1 MKKKKRVSLVG
12 VAFVALLLLVIA
24 FLVRLTLHR
33 PPAVEL
39 PQLEEAESSGDVI
52 SDASQE
58 SIRRVEVTPETVQR
72 VIERLTRP
80 DSYSRTITIERFW
93 SDGGGQSTA
102 QVRAADAWVR
112 IDTSEPRHVVTGDG
126 RSWIWYDAD
135 GPVYTGAAAL
145 SADEEQSIPTYED
158 ILLADVGDIAVADY
172 RTLNSVNC
180 IYVETAPDPSG
191 YADRWWVSV
200 ENGLLV
206 AAERV
211 NGETVVYRMTGL
223 EIEEDAVTS
232 EAFQLPDGTIL
243 HEPQS
248 GEAKETEG

>member
-12 VAFVALLLLVIA
+12 VAFVALLLLGIA

-39 PQLEEAESSGDVI
+39 PQLEEAESGGDVI

-72 VIERLTRP
+72 VIERLTRL
-80 DSYSRTITIERFW
+80 DSYSRTITVERFW
-93 SDGGGQSTA
+93 SDGSGQSTA
-102 QVRAADAWVR
+102 QVRVADGWVR
-112 IDTSEPRHVVTGDG
+112 IDTSEPRHVITGGG

-158 ILLADVGDIAVADY
+158 ILLADAADIAVADY
-172 RTLNSVNC
+172 RTLDTVNC
-180 IYVETAPDPSG
+180 IYVETVPDESG
-191 YADRWWVSV
+191 YVDRWWVGV
-200 ENGLLV
+200 ETGLLV
-206 AAERV
+206 AAEHV

-223 EIEEDAVTS
+223 ETEVDAVTS
-232 EAFQLPDGTIL
+232 EAFQLPDGRIL